1 MYGNEVTF
9 AQYITEIRERHRITL
24 RQMAEK
30 LDVSPAYYSDVEK
43 GRRNP
48 LSLEKLEL
56 FASVA
61 SMTEEEKTIM
71 FDLAGKGRSEV
82 APDLPDYI
90 MNRDYVSAALRT
102 ARDLKADQS
111 DWEEMVAALKKAKG
125 VK

>member
-1 MYGNEVTF
+1 MNENGGTF
-9 AQYITEIRERHRITL
+9 SQFITAIREREKVTL

-30 LDVSPAYYSDVEK
+30 LDVSAAYYSDVEK

-56 FASVA
+56 FASIA
-61 SMTEEEKTIM
+61 SMTAEEKTIM

>member
-1 MYGNEVTF
+1 M
-9 AQYITEIRERHRITL
+9 
-24 RQMAEK
+24 
-30 LDVSPAYYSDVEK
+30 
-43 GRRNP
+43 
-48 LSLEKLEL
+48 
-56 FASVA
+56 
-61 SMTEEEKTIM
+61 
-71 FDLAGKGRSEV
+71 

>member
-1 MYGNEVTF
+1 MIENGGTF
-9 AQYITEIRERHRITL
+9 AQYITEIREREKITL

-30 LDVSPAYYSDVEK
+30 LGVSAAYYSDVEK
-43 GRRNP
+43 SRRNP

-90 MNRDYVSAALRT
+90 MSRDYVSAALRT
-102 ARDLKADQS
+102 ARDLGADQS
-111 DWEEMVAALKKAKG
+111 DWEEMVAALKSRKG
-125 VK
+125 

>member
-1 MYGNEVTF
+1 MHGNEVTF

-30 LDVSPAYYSDVEK
+30 LGVSPAYYSDVEK

-48 LSLEKLEL
+48 LSLEKLDL

>member
-30 LDVSPAYYSDVEK
+30 LGVSPAYYSDVEK

-48 LSLEKLEL
+48 LSLEKLDL

-61 SMTEEEKTIM
+61 SMTDEEKTIM

-82 APDLPDYI
+82 APDLPDYN